1 MPDKQTAGFNH
12 SIEHGHTLAAIRA
25 RIAADP
31 EGSYLRDFI
40 YGAIDGAVTTFAVV
54 SGVAGAGLPTSVIVI
69 LGVANLVGDGFS
81 MAAGNFLGTRADEE
95 LRHRK
100 RRMEERHI
108 EMVPDGER
116 NEIRE
121 IFRNQGF
128 TGADLERVVEVIT
141 ADRDRWVNT
150 MLKEEHG
157 IALLGPKP
165 LRAALT
171 TFYAFLLVGIVPLLP
186 FLASIVF
193 GWSLPHPYLWS
204 TILTSLSFF
213 AVGAVKSRFVEQHWF
228 RSGGLTLLIGG
239 AAATLAYLCGM
250 LLQRVV

>member
-1 MPDKQTAGFNH
+1 MTDKKKSGLRNP
-12 SIEHGHTLAAIRA
+12 IEHGHTPAAIRA
-25 RIAADP
+25 RIAAEP

-54 SGVAGAGLPTSVIVI
+54 SGVAGAGLEPGVIVI
-69 LGVANLVGDGFS
+69 LGAANLVGDGFS
-81 MAAGNFLGTRADEE
+81 MAASNYLGTRADDE
-95 LRHRK
+95 LRNRK

-108 EMVPDGER
+108 EQVPDGER
-116 NEIRE
+116 DEIRE

-128 TGADLERVVEVIT
+128 EGPDLERVVEVIT
-141 ADRDRWVNT
+141 SDRDRWVNT

-157 IALLGPKP
+157 IALRGPNP
-165 LRAALT
+165 LRAAVT

-193 GWSLPHPYLWS
+193 GMHLAGPYVWS
-204 TILTSLSFF
+204 TVLTTLAFF
-213 AVGAVKSRFVEQHWF
+213 AVGAFKSRFVEQQWW
-228 RSGGLTLLIGG
+228 RSGVETLAVGG
-239 AAATLAYLCGM
+239 AAAILAYLCGM